1 MNLATFLKPNAGY
14 GRKLLRSAL
23 EGAHS
28 GEEAYLHGK
37 PFTIFVDESAR
48 NALKP
53 AVLAAC
59 LGLLGGYRGYRH
71 RSPGRA
77 MAYGVLG
84 GTIGFSV
91 GLAWQSRGLTA
102 SVASA
107 AWKKIGRT
115 RDEHWLDQNPIDYA

>member
-1 MNLATFLKPNAGY
+1 MNLAALLKPNEGY
-14 GRKLLRSAL
+14 GRKLFRSAL

-37 PFTIFVDESAR
+37 PFTGFVDESAR

-53 AVLAAC
+53 AILAAC
-59 LGLLGGYRGYRH
+59 LGLLGGYTGYRH

-91 GLAWQSRGLTA
+91 GLAWQSWGLTA
-102 SVASA
+102 SIASA